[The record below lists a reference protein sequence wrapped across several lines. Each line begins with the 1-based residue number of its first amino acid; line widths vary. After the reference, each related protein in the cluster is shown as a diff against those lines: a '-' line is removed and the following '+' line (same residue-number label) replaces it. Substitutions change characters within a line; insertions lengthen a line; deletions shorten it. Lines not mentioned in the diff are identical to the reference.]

1 MFFKS
6 FMEAAEKDLPVKPL
20 AGLADEPLADAS
32 TPSSPD
38 APPKQP
44 DAIQRILDDLF
55 KGT

>member
-1 MFFKS
+1 VTDAVDAGTPAGP
-6 FMEAAEKDLPVKPL
+6 AAAP
-20 AGLADEPLADAS
+20 G
-32 TPSSPD
+32 